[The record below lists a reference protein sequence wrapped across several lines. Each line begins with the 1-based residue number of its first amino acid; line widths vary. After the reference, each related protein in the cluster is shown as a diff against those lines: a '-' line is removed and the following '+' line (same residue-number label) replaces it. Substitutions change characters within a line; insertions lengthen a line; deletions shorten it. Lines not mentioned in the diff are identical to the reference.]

1 MLENSPPY
9 ANSSQALDA
18 VIEIAEQAKVRNAAM
33 LITGILVYNEATREV
48 RAILEGPRDNVLKL
62 LDCIRQDP
70 RHHLDS
76 AQDLSIS
83 DIDTRSFGQW
93 NMSLISAVHQARR
106 RGPFTQPGPEEPRS
120 PSTPPCNL
128 PPPPCNLP
136 YLELNEEGGIDS
148 RYNDEPPS
156 CSAVEAQL
164 HVARN

>member
-1 MLENSPPY
+1 VQDNEGSEDDLVKWQYQSVMLENSPPYMY

-93 NMSLISAVHQARR
+93 NMSLISAVHQARWSSR
-106 RGPFTQPGPEEPRS
+106 GSGPFTQPAPEDEQPRS

-128 PPPPCNLP
+128 P
-136 YLELNEEGGIDS
+136 YRELNEEI
-148 RYNDEPPS
+148 
-156 CSAVEAQL
+156 VL
-164 HVARN
+164 